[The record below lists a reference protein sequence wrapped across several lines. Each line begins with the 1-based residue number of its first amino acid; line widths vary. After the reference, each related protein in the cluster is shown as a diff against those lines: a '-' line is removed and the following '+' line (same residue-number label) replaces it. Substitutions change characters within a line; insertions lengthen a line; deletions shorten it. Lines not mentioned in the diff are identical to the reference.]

1 MCIGGDE
8 TGSKIKDQKPEMS
21 ESVFYV
27 VAEDPEIEHIAPEM
41 KKTAVK
47 EHGGEDGGNRMDR
60 LGLLEG
66 QKVMGNRT
74 VMVNHFLLPCGR

>member
-8 TGSKIKDQKPEMS
+8 TRGKIKDQEPEMS

-27 VAEDPEIEHIAPEM
+27 VAEDPEIEHVAPEM

-47 EHGGEDGGNRMDR
+47 EHGGKDCGKGMDW
-60 LGLLEG
+60 LGFLEG
-66 QKVMGNRT
+66 Q
-74 VMVNHFLLPCGR
+74 